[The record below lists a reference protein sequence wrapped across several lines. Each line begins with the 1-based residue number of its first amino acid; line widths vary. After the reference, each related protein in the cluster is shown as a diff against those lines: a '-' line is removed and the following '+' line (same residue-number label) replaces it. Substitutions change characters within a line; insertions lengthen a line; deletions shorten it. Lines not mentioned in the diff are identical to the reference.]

1 MVHGRGGRVL
11 YIKVGSFWIWRCI
24 LPQHLSPLLA
34 GETADAARPIY
45 RLKSIGV

>member
-1 MVHGRGGRVL
+1 MVHGRGGASSVHKGWKL
-11 YIKVGSFWIWRCI
+11 WIWRCI